1 MRAAYIIIIRRIKRT
16 FFCNLHSDNINIL
29 KKFRFIRLANIY
41 CVCVKTNQYKN
52 HYFLFMKCKI
62 VSVEAFDVA
71 FLNYPFNVWFN
82 TREHSHHRNIAWIV
96 PFLKYRNTDFEIC
109 CGIPIGFVHLC
120 MLILC
125 MSMWSFHKTY
135 TRVGVRGCAVCNW
148 MFILLR
154 SLCVCAFTFSWLHAK
169 FTVKY
174 RENRCADF
182 ARAPNADLIV
192 LTFTCT
198 QLCWLQMPH
207 SLIISNSFYPEF
219 AFRAISSTCSSV
231 VGCGLWHAH
240 VHRAPELYAAP
251 SDLLLTYSKV
261 STMPAHI

>member
-16 FFCNLHSDNINIL
+16 FFFVICILIIFIFWRNSDL
-29 KKFRFIRLANIY
+29 LDSRTY
-41 CVCVKTNQYKN
+41 
-52 HYFLFMKCKI
+52 I
-62 VSVEAFDVA
+62 VSAWKQISIKIIISCLWNVKSYQAFDVA

-174 RENRCADF
+174 RGNRCADF
-182 ARAPNADLIV
+182 ARAPNANLIV

-207 SLIISNSFYPEF
+207 SLIISISFYPEF